1 MARASKANEKW
12 NAGRPALDLDVEQIK
27 SLAMIHCTMIEI
39 AAVMKCSVDTLERN
53 FADIIKDAKEVGKSS
68 LRRAQYKKA
77 MSGHPSMLIW
87 MGKHLLDQKE
97 DYTIRSTYE
106 PEVRTLLKQWERKPE

>member
-1 MARASKANEKW
+1 MEKAARKS
-12 NAGRPALDLDVEQIK
+12 NAGRPAKDLDVEQIK
-27 SLAMIHCTMIEI
+27 RLAMIHCTMTEI

-53 FADIIKDAKEVGKSS
+53 FADIIKDAKEEGKSS

-97 DYTIRSTYE
+97 DYTVRSTFE
-106 PEVRTLLKQWERKPE
+106 PEARALFRMWDKKE